1 MTAAD
6 ARKRHAEL
14 VAKIRHHDHLYYVE
28 ARPAVSDFEYD
39 QLYQALLD
47 VERQFP
53 ELVTP
58 DSPSQRV
65 GGTPTK
71 GFVRIKH
78 LQPML
83 SLEKIESA
91 DHPTPVEE
99 PDREKR
105 NRAQDEN
112 TVEGLRAF
120 DRDIRKK
127 LGRED
132 VQYIIEPKVD
142 GVSIGVHYR
151 DGQLALGATRGDGQ
165 TGDDITVNL
174 RTVRA
179 IPLKLEERAGSLPEL
194 LEVRGEAYMSIADF
208 EKLNARV
215 ETAGDKPFPNARNAT
230 AGALKQLD
238 PKLVAQRPIRAVF
251 YGVGACEGIAFGRHS
266 DMLERLKQFGLP
278 TQPVWWVCDGIDEVL
293 RVYRE
298 EIVNDYDE
306 RRDLRTRVPYEIDGL
321 VLKVNTMAD
330 WTRIPAKTRSPGYA
344 IVHKPVHWI
353 TPAETL
359 LKAITVQVG
368 RTGVLT
374 PVAELE
380 PVFVQGSTIS
390 RATLHNEDEICRK
403 DIRIGDTVVVR
414 KAGMVIPE
422 VFEVVKTK
430 RPADA
435 KEFDLFEHVGG
446 KCPACG
452 AAITKSEVKVDSAGE
467 PDDGRAHD
475 SDDRES
481 KSSAGSGPSGG
492 SGGPGSLGEEIIA
505 LLAAGGGAGEG
516 LGGMAESERQQRQ
529 VRQWAKRRGCLIE
542 EGGWLALQPVSH
554 GSAEHEVRFR
564 PTDGRA
570 VKRTH
575 PGTFGFQPVQ
585 KEGTWISVAAS
596 PLAYLIRFQLQNELF
611 GDDVRLEGVM
621 ESAGPSMVIGQTVG
635 GLSLVISQS
644 WLEAGDTRHPH
655 PTERAVADFFAERGF
670 RRIKDAFYGWQRLA
684 DGVIVLDA
692 RPDNFIA
699 TAGGIFPID
708 LHLHVPL
715 AAGEALDENEINV
728 VWRCPNINCPAQ
740 LTRRVE
746 YFAARKA
753 LDIESLGGIVAEK
766 LVERG
771 LVKEPLD
778 LFALKVEQLA
788 KLNLGTD
795 EEPRTFGEKNAT
807 KVIEALERAKGFPLD
822 RWIFALAVP
831 NVGDTI
837 AWQLAQAHHSL
848 AQLADSAVLRD
859 IRDQG
864 ALDAERKEISPRS
877 RKNPPKDE
885 AERALR
891 EARYDELGREL
902 KTIEERL
909 SDGGLKARMVEVGP
923 VVAGSVLEFFA
934 SVAGQAL
941 LARLKELGI
950 DPRSERPV
958 ASPVAARSPIAGKTF
973 VLTGTLPTLARDEA
987 SKLIRDA
994 GGSTS
999 SSVSKNTDYVLAGEE
1014 AGSKLE
1020 KAQKLGVKVIDEREF
1035 LEMLDR
1041 KNDR

>member
-28 ARPAVSDFEYD
+28 AQPAVSDYEYD
-39 QLYQALLD
+39 QLYQSLLD
-47 VERQFP
+47 VEKQFP

-65 GGTPTK
+65 GGAPSK
-71 GFVRIKH
+71 GFARIKH

-99 PDREKR
+99 PDREQR

-151 DGQLALGATRGDGQ
+151 DGQLVLGATRGDGQ
-165 TGDDITVNL
+165 AGDDITVNL

-179 IPLKLEERAGSLPEL
+179 IPLKLEEREGSLPEL

-208 EKLNARV
+208 GKLNARMD
-215 ETAGDKPFPNARNAT
+215 EAGEKPFPNARNAT

-251 YGVGACEGIAFGRHS
+251 YGVGACEGIAFERHS

-278 TQPVWWVCDGIDEVL
+278 IQPVWWVCDGIDEVL

-321 VLKVNTMAD
+321 VLKVNTMTD
-330 WTRIPAKTRSPGYA
+330 WARIPAKTRSPGYA

-390 RATLHNEDEICRK
+390 RATLHNEDEIRRK

-430 RPADA
+430 RSDGAE
-435 KEFDLFEHVGG
+435 EFDLFKHVGG

-452 AAITKSEVKVDSAGE
+452 
-467 PDDGRAHD
+467 
-475 SDDRES
+475 
-481 KSSAGSGPSGG
+481 GPIAKEKMSGG
-492 SGGPGSLGEEIIA
+492 DGEE
-505 LLAAGGGAGEG
+505 
-516 LGGMAESERQQRQ
+516 
-529 VRQWAKRRGCLIE
+529 
-542 EGGWLALQPVSH
+542 
-554 GSAEHEVRFR
+554 
-564 PTDGRA
+564 
-570 VKRTH
+570 
-575 PGTFGFQPVQ
+575 
-585 KEGTWISVAAS
+585 VA
-596 PLAYLIRFQLQNELF
+596 
-611 GDDVRLEGVM
+611 
-621 ESAGPSMVIGQTVG
+621 
-635 GLSLVISQS
+635 
-644 WLEAGDTRHPH
+644 
-655 PTERAVADFFAERGF
+655 
-670 RRIKDAFYGWQRLA
+670 
-684 DGVIVLDA
+684 
-692 RPDNFIA
+692 
-699 TAGGIFPID
+699 
-708 LHLHVPL
+708 
-715 AAGEALDENEINV
+715 
-728 VWRCPNINCPAQ
+728 WRCENVAGCPAQ

-778 LFALKVEQLA
+778 LFDLKLEQLG

-795 EEPRTFGEKNAT
+795 DEPRTFGEKNAT
-807 KVIEALERAKGFPLD
+807 KVIEALERAKQAPLN
-822 RWIFALAVP
+822 RWLHALAITD
-831 NVGDTI
+831 VGEQTAYD
-837 AWQLAQAHHSL
+837 LAQFHATINE
-848 AQLADSAVLRD
+848 LADSKLLADVLELHR
-859 IRDQG
+859 
-864 ALDAERKEISPRS
+864 
-877 RKNPPKDE
+877 
-885 AERALR
+885 LR
-891 EARYDELGREL
+891 EAKDKAGADAAG
-902 KTIEERL
+902 ERL
-909 SDGGLKARMVEVGP
+909 MASGFAQSSVKKDATPRDAVVLVGP
-923 VVAGSVLEFFA
+923 VAAASIRDYFA
-934 SVAGQAL
+934 SQTGMRAL
-941 LARLKELGI
+941 QRLARLGINPAGRNPEL
-950 DPRSERPV
+950 SSKVARPL
-958 ASPVAARSPIAGKTF
+958 AGKTF
-973 VLTGTLPTLARDEA
+973 VLTGTLPTLSRDDA
-987 SKLIRDA
+987 SKMIRDA

-1020 KAQKLGVKVIDEREF
+1020 KAQKLGVRVIDESQF
-1035 LEMLDR
+1035 LALLKQLD
-1041 KNDR
+1041 